1 MTKGPIIQ
9 VSAVVF
15 LRARHITA
23 DGRNHSSEERDIA
36 SQRALCRGAA
46 EQIDARIAG
55 EYVEYGGTGP
65 IATRPVVRQ
74 MLGDLSTFGC
84 VRYVLVAHP
93 DRIGRKPSDV
103 TAITELVRA
112 AGAHLVSAS
121 DLPRT
126 YLCNPGESSF
136 GFTLADNQP
145 LPKGGSR

>member
-9 VSAVVF
+9 ANVVVF

-46 EQIDARIAG
+46 EQIDARIVR

-65 IATRPVVRQ
+65 IATRPMVRQ
-74 MLGDLSTFGC
+74 MLGDLGTLQGI
-84 VRYVLVAHP
+84 RYVLVAHP
-93 DRIGRKPSDV
+93 DRIARKPRDA

-112 AGAHLVSAS
+112 AGAHLLSAS

-126 YLCNPGESSF
+126 YLCSPGESSF
-136 GFTLADNQP
+136 GFTLTYDQP
-145 LPKGGSR
+145 LPKGGSW